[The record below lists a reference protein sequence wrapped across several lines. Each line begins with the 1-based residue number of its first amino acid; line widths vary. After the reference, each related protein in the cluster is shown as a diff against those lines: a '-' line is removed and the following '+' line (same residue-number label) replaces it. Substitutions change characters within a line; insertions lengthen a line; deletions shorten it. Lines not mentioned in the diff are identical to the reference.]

1 MAVDLAEEQIL
12 SGRVSAQVL
21 THYLKLGSE
30 REKLERSRLR
40 EENKLLEAKVRS
52 LESSA
57 RTEEL
62 YENALKAMRVYTGQS
77 DDDDD

>member
-77 DDDDD
+77 NDDDD